1 SSFILDAKVERIYEG
16 LDMTSVYF
24 SVQNRFDKS
33 KIVKK
38 PQKNY
43 CIKINRLENKN
54 NLFVS
59 ELISISID
67 KEKLIFI
74 EN

>member
-1 SSFILDAKVERIYEG
+1 
-16 LDMTSVYF
+16 MTSVYF
-24 SVQNRFDKS
+24 SVLNRFDKP
-33 KIVKK
+33 KIVKN

-43 CIKINRLENKN
+43 CIKTNRLEIKN